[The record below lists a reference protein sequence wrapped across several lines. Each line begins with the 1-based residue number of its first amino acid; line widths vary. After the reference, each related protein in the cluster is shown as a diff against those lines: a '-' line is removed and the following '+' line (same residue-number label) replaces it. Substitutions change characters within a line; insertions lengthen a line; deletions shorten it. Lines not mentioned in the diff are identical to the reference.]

1 MEHENSIDLENMKIV
16 FSFRYNTHAIL
27 STNITFVIF
36 IKFVSNIF
44 HNLFGFS
51 FVRINRRRTCG
62 EN

>member
-1 MEHENSIDLENMKIV
+1 MKIS

-27 STNITFVIF
+27 STNISFVIF

-44 HNLFGFS
+44 HNLFDFS

-62 EN
+62 ENQRE